1 MTKELFDEF
10 NSTTK
15 QDWLNQA
22 SKEVKESEILKKLR
36 SSLWGQLH
44 VNPFYTK
51 EDLKG
56 SVNQY
61 CFNAQSEIP
70 GFPPRIW
77 NNMVNILP
85 GDSNSYILNS
95 LENGAEGLILHLHG
109 VEDLSELLAGVH
121 PEYIPIII
129 KPLGDP
135 ILILN
140 SYFYWVDSTGATPE
154 SITGGLH
161 WTPSDIVFEKN
172 KNFEFG
178 LEILSE
184 LMEMTIDYPNFKTFC
199 VKTSRYTESGANP
212 LESLAFAIGEF
223 IEIVDQLD
231 LEPKQIFSTVFLDA
245 SLGEHHFG
253 EIARL
258 KAFRSSFK
266 NLAALYSLDLREEDL
281 LLFCQTSLWSK
292 SILDKKTN
300 LIRQTFEAMAAI
312 LGGANWL
319 SVNPFQEEISTEME
333 RRICRNVSTILREE
347 SYFDKVMDPSAGSYY
362 LENLISD
369 ISQKLKLKLTV
380 LENNG
385 GWAKAVK
392 KKEIHRTVRSQRE
405 QTQALISQNIL
416 SKIGVNRYTEPQ
428 AKLTKLDLE
437 PFAEKNYQLKPSR
450 ASYLAELQILSKS

>member
-1 MTKELFDEF
+1 MTEELFSEF

-15 QDWLNQA
+15 QDWLNQV
-22 SKEVKESEILKKLR
+22 SKEIKESDILKKLKSR
-36 SSLWGQLH
+36 LWDQIQ
-44 VNPFYTK
+44 VNPFYTN
-51 EDLKG
+51 EDLK
-56 SVNQY
+56 SPVLQY
-61 CFNAQSEIP
+61 RFNPSSDIP

-77 NNMVNILP
+77 NTMVNILS

-109 VEDLSELLAGVH
+109 IEDLSELLQGVH

-135 ILILN
+135 ILVLN
-140 SYFYWVDSTGATPE
+140 SYFYWVNSTGASPE

-172 KNFEFG
+172 KSFEFG

-184 LMEMTIDYPNFKTFC
+184 LIEMTEDYSNFKTFC

-212 LESLAFAIGEF
+212 LDSITFALGEF
-223 IEIVDQLD
+223 IEVIDQLSLD
-231 LEPKQIFSTVFLDA
+231 PKQIFSSVFLDA

-266 NLAALYSLDLREEDL
+266 HIAALYSLDLREEDF
-281 LLFCQTSLWSK
+281 LLFCQTSQWSK
-292 SILDKKTN
+292 SILDKNTN

-319 SVNPFQEEISTEME
+319 SVNPIQEEKSTEME
-333 RRICRNVSTILREE
+333 RRICKNVSIILREE

-362 LENLISD
+362 LENLIFD
-369 ISQKLKLKLTV
+369 ISQTLKQKLTV

-385 GWAKAVK
+385 GWAKAMK
-392 KKEIHRTVRSQRE
+392 KKEIHRAVRSQRE
-405 QTQALISQNIL
+405 RTQEQIAQSMV
-416 SKIGVNRYTEPQ
+416 SKIGVNKFPETR
-428 AKLTKLDLE
+428 LTKLILG
-437 PFAEKNYQLKPSR
+437 PLVEKNYELKPSR
-450 ASYLAELQILSKS
+450 ASYLAELQILNES